1 MRPSCLGDRHR
12 EAGFLASI
20 FTRPKLT
27 VKCLLCGRERVLE
40 PEFTGSWTKAAAAF
54 DIQEALTE
62 LEAAVLEDRRALRI
76 YRLETER
83 PVDVPDTSRQR
94 LAREE
99 WG

>member
-1 MRPSCLGDRHR
+1 MLGDRRR

-20 FTRPKLT
+20 STRP
-27 VKCLLCGRERVLE
+27 VLV
-40 PEFTGSWTKAAAAF
+40 
-54 DIQEALTE
+54 DVQEALTE
-62 LEAAVLEDRRALRI
+62 LEAAVFEDGRALRI